1 MNNNDYCKKLT
12 LDSLQHSFDE
22 IMSDYS
28 DIYDEYNNNNEADR
42 DIYFLHDL
50 VDAIKSINTV
60 LYVYNRDKYIHPSYA
75 LEKLNYGK
83 SIFEMT
89 MKYYEDKLKEGNSD
103 EEN

>member
-1 MNNNDYCKKLT
+1 MTNNEYCKKLT

-28 DIYDEYNNNNEADR
+28 DIYDEYHNNSEADR

-60 LYVYNRDKYIHPSYA
+60 LYVYNRDKYIHPRYA
-75 LEKLNYGK
+75 LEKLNYGRALFD
-83 SIFEMT
+83 ST
-89 MKYYEDKLKEGNSD
+89 MRYYENKLMNGDKQ
-103 EEN
+103 

>member
-1 MNNNDYCKKLT
+1 MNDNDYCKKLT

-28 DIYDEYNNNNEADR
+28 DIYDEYLNNSNADR

-60 LYVYNRDKYIHPSYA
+60 LYVYNRDKYIHPGYA

-89 MKYYEDKLKEGNSD
+89 MKYYEDKLKEDDED

>member
-1 MNNNDYCKKLT
+1 MTYDDYCKKLT

-28 DIYDEYNNNNEADR
+28 YIYDEYHNNPNAQR

-60 LYVYNRDKYIHPSYA
+60 LYVYHRDKHIHPGYA
-75 LEKLNYGK
+75 LEKLKHGK
-83 SIFEMT
+83 SYFDCIIDF
-89 MKYYEDKLKEGNSD
+89 YESELNKD
-103 EEN
+103 E